1 MPKIDIHNFKRRL
14 ELVELAIRSGE
25 IPGKDQRSIWE
36 FRDQCFA
43 DGLSYAR
50 VTKYMHELKGLYNH
64 GLCSIPGARPAD
76 IIRILASIEREEL
89 SGWTKHDYRLALRKY
104 LAFSGRQD
112 LAALVKLPNCGT
124 HKLPEE
130 LLTIEDILELMAKS
144 HGAMDRVLLITLWET
159 GCRVGEL
166 LGIRRKHV
174 RMDSIGAVIIVEG
187 KTGMRRVRVIEAA
200 LILDE
205 WISEGSF
212 QQDEPIFP
220 ISYAAFRKRLQVLAA
235 RAGIDKRIYPHLFR
249 HSRATFLASYLT
261 EAQLCAYHG
270 WTVGSSMPRIYVHLN
285 SKDLDSTLMNVPA
298 VLAAPRNHGAIL
310 AA

>member
-1 MPKIDIHNFKRRL
+1 MKRDIHNFKRRL
-14 ELVELAIRSGE
+14 ELVELSLGKMDL
-25 IPGKDQRSIWE
+25 PGNDLQLIQE
-36 FRDQCFA
+36 YRDRCFA

-50 VTKYMHELKGLYNH
+50 VTKYMHELKGLYNR

-76 IIRILASIEREEL
+76 IIGILASIEREDL

-104 LAFSGRQD
+104 LAFTGRQD
-112 LAALVKLPNCGT
+112 LAILVKLPNYGT

-130 LLTIEDILELMAKS
+130 LLSPNDIGALMNFAS
-144 HGAMDRVLLITLWET
+144 NAMILALIITLYES

-174 RMDSIGAVIIVEG
+174 QMDAMGAVLIVDG

-200 LILDE
+200 PYLDI

-212 QQDEPIFP
+212 KQDEPIFP
-220 ISYAAFRKRLQVLAA
+220 ISYAAFRKRLQVLAV

-270 WTVGSSMPRIYVHLN
+270 WTVGSSMPRIYVHLR

-298 VLAAPRNHGAIL
+298 VLSAVRTNGAII

>member
-1 MPKIDIHNFKRRL
+1 VKIDIHNFKRRL
-14 ELVELAIRSGE
+14 ELVELSLGKMDL
-25 IPGKDQRSIWE
+25 PGNDLQLIQE
-36 FRDQCFA
+36 YRDRCFA

-50 VTKYMHELKGLYNH
+50 VTKYMHELKGLYNR

-76 IIRILASIEREEL
+76 IIAVLASIEREEL
-89 SGWTKHDYRLALRKY
+89 SGWTKHDFRLALRKY
-104 LAFSGRQD
+104 LAFCGRLD
-112 LAALVKLPNCGT
+112 LAGLVKLPNCGT

-130 LLTIEDILELMAKS
+130 LLTPDDIGALMAS
-144 HGAMDRVLLITLWET
+144 ADDPMLQALIISLYES

-174 RMDSIGAVIIVEG
+174 QMDAIGVVLIVDG

-200 LILDE
+200 VYLDI

-212 QQDEPIFP
+212 KQEDAIFP
-220 ISYAAFRKRLQVLAA
+220 ISYAAFRKRLQVLAV
-235 RAGIDKRIYPHLFR
+235 RAGIGKRIYPHLFR

-270 WTVGSSMPRIYVHLN
+270 WTIGSSMPRIYVHMN

-298 VLAAPRNHGAIL
+298 VLAAPRSHGAIL